1 MKQPGQPPNWGR
13 QQQQRQQQQRM
24 QQQMQQQRRRAAGYA
39 WQKQREQKQQ
49 AARMKAQQQAAQ
61 QDHGLDWQEP
71 SPYAAG
77 PQVQQRSC
85 LGRLVRTVGIL
96 IAIGVCLL
104 IAYMILS
111 SL

>member
-1 MKQPGQPPNWGR
+1 MKQPGQPPNWG
-13 QQQQRQQQQRM
+13 RQQQQRM

-39 WQKQREQKQQ
+39 WQKQKREQKLQ
-49 AARMKAQQQAAQ
+49 AERMKAQQRAVQ

-71 SPYAAG
+71 SQYAAV
-77 PQVQQRSC
+77 PQAQQRSC